1 MPKASPTR
9 GRAAQVNT
17 PAVSIAD
24 QREALRQYDLLNP
37 GHDASFDRITD
48 MACALFDVPLAAISV
63 VLPDRQ
69 WILSAAGPAAAE
81 YPETMPTPETPCR
94 DVATTEQTAVT
105 PLSPTAYDT
114 AQVFGA
120 VPAQWYAGTPLLTPM
135 GVCIGTLH
143 LLDDAPRPFSSTDR
157 GRLAD
162 LAGLV
167 ISELEL
173 RRAHRP
179 DWTFF
184 EVANDAIL
192 VFEPENEAIL
202 EANQRA
208 CDLYGLPASE
218 LIGKSL
224 RDFTVDVSRGQ
235 DEVDHILRHRSNK
248 NFESTHRRADGEL
261 IRILVNA
268 SVIEVEG
275 RPCILSIHRDIT
287 DQKRTARKL
296 QEKKAEF
303 EAIFRSIPDAVV
315 FANRDGAIEMVNPA
329 FSSVF
334 GYAADAVQGEPLER
348 LQPPSDQ
355 TMANHCAAI
364 AEEAPD
370 GPASEELPFLRKSG
384 KRFWGRA
391 VMLPVTDADDE
402 LLGFLGI
409 IRDVTEQR
417 AAQKQL
423 RTSEQKL
430 SLHVRR
436 SPLAFIEWTADGRV
450 NAWNPAAE
458 DMFGYTAEEAQG
470 RSMNELILPHDIV
483 DELADIWTALLQKD
497 GGTYNINDNRTKSGK
512 TITCEWHNTP
522 LIDDRGHVM
531 GVATLA
537 RDITEQQRMAEEL
550 RASEERYRSVV
561 NSVKEVIFQ
570 TNLQGQWVF
579 LNSAWEEITGYT
591 VEESLGTPFY
601 KYMHPDDREKSQ
613 TCIQPLLDGI
623 EEDVRYTVRYL
634 SRDGDVRWVEVFTQ
648 IQTDAEGFLSG
659 IAGTCV
665 DVTERLKAEQ
675 ALRDYAQE
683 LEAAKTEAEAAT
695 RAKSEF
701 LANMSHEIRTPL
713 NGIVGMTSLLQDTDL
728 GQEQAEFVETVRT
741 SGDALMTILNDI
753 LDFSKIEAGQLDLEQ
768 ERFDVR
774 GCVED
779 ALDMVAPQAAEKG
792 LELAYLMDDTV
803 PAALQGDITR
813 VRQVLIN
820 LLSNAVK
827 FTEEGEVVVS
837 VTSTAVEDAAPRS
850 EKPLHEVF
858 FAVKDTGIGIPEA
871 QQERLFE
878 SFRQVDASTTR
889 KYGGTGLGLTI
900 SKRLAE
906 IMGGSVWL
914 ESEEGVG
921 STFTF
926 SIQAEA
932 LETEKRA
939 YLRGGPSVLTDRRV
953 LIVDDN
959 ATNRRILRHMTT
971 KWGMQPTEATDGPE
985 ALRLVREHASFDI
998 VLLDMQMPQLDGL
1011 MLAQRLH
1018 DLLDLVPPLVMITSL
1033 GQEVGGSKEDRRLLD
1048 ATLHKPLK
1056 PAPLH
1061 RTLLQLFE
1069 RETGPAADADAS
1081 ADGPPP
1087 APADADRTL
1096 HLLLAEDNKI
1106 NQKVAERMLQKLGYT
1121 ADLAQNGREALEAVQ
1136 AAAADGTP
1144 YDVVLMDIQMPEM
1157 DGLEA
1162 TQAIRE
1168 ALPEA
1173 HQPRI
1178 AAMTANAMLG
1188 DRERYLKEGMD
1199 AYLSK
1204 PVEID
1209 ALDDLLETYATEAA
1223 QQRSAVPADGAPS
1236 ASDGTIEASPVSEDE
1251 APAVAAFARQIQEQ
1265 LQRYMGEGD
1274 QALVEELVEE
1284 FIDDIPQRL
1293 DDLHEGLDQP
1303 DARLVERTAH
1313 TLKSSSQLLC
1323 GDALAAQC
1331 QTVEDLAK
1339 DENLRA
1345 VEAELPTLTQA
1356 VEDFATRCR
1365 KALAY
1370 LRQ

>member
-1 MPKASPTR
+1 
-9 GRAAQVNT
+9 
-17 PAVSIAD
+17 
-24 QREALRQYDLLNP
+24 
-37 GHDASFDRITD
+37 
-48 MACALFDVPLAAISV
+48 MACAVFDVPLAAISIV
-63 VLPDRQ
+63 RPDRQ
-69 WILSAAGPAAAE
+69 WILSAAGPAAAQ
-81 YPETMPTPETPCR
+81 YPEAMPTPDTPCR
-94 DVATTEQTAVT
+94 EVTTMEQTVVT
-105 PLSPTAYDT
+105 HVSPTAYDA
-114 AQVFGA
+114 AQVFGT
-120 VPAQWYAGTPLLTPM
+120 VPAAWYAGTPLLTPT

-143 LLDDAPRPFSSTDR
+143 LLNDAPQAFDSADR

-167 ISELEL
+167 MSELEL

-192 VFEPENEAIL
+192 VFEPENEIIL

-224 RDFTVDVSRGQ
+224 REFTVDVSRGQ
-235 DEVDHILRHRSNK
+235 QEVDHILRHRSNK
-248 NFESTHRRADGEL
+248 NFESTHHRADGEP

-268 SVIEVEG
+268 SVIEVDG

-315 FANRDGAIEMVNPA
+315 FANSDGAIEMVNPA

-334 GYAADAVQGEPLER
+334 GYAAEAMEGEPLDL
-348 LQPPSDQ
+348 LQPPRNQ
-355 TMANHCAAI
+355 TMANRCAAI

-370 GPASEELPFLRKSG
+370 EPASEELPFLRKSG

-417 AAQKQL
+417 AAQEQL

-436 SPLAFIEWTADGRV
+436 SPLAFIEWTADGRA

-470 RSMNELILPHDIV
+470 RTMNELILPNDIV
-483 DELADIWTALLQKD
+483 DDMADIWTALLQKD
-497 GGTYNINDNRTKSGK
+497 GGTYSINKNKTKSGE

-570 TNLQGQWVF
+570 TDLQGRWIF
-579 LNSAWEEITGYT
+579 LNSAWEEITGYSI
-591 VEESLGTPFY
+591 EESLGTPFY

-613 TCIQPLLDGI
+613 ACIQPLLDGT

-634 SRDGDVRWVEVFTQ
+634 SRGGEVRWVEVFTQ
-648 IQTDAEGFLSG
+648 IQADADGFISG
-659 IAGTCV
+659 IAGTCT

-713 NGIVGMTSLLQDTDL
+713 NGIVGMTSLLQDTNL
-728 GQEQAEFVETVRT
+728 APEQTEFVETIRT

-768 ERFDVR
+768 ERFNVR
-774 GCVED
+774 SCVED

-792 LELAYLMDDTV
+792 LELAYFMDDTV
-803 PAALQGDITR
+803 PAALRGDITR
-813 VRQVLIN
+813 VRQILIN

-827 FTEEGEVVVS
+827 FTEEGEVVVAVKSS
-837 VTSTAVEDAAPRS
+837 VAETDAPAD
-850 EKPLHEVF
+850 EQPLHEVF

-871 QQERLFE
+871 QQEHLFE

-906 IMGGSVWL
+906 MMGGSVWL

-932 LETEKRA
+932 LKTEKRA
-939 YLRGGPSVLTDRRV
+939 YLQGGPSVLTNRRV

-959 ATNRRILRHMTT
+959 ATNRRILRHMTK
-971 KWGMQPTEATDGPE
+971 KWGMQPTEATDGAE
-985 ALRLVREHASFDI
+985 ALQRVRDHAAFDVI
-998 VLLDMQMPQLDGL
+998 LLDMQMPQLDGL
-1011 MLAQRLH
+1011 MLAQQLH
-1018 DLLDLVPPLVMITSL
+1018 DTLDPVPPLVMITSL
-1033 GQEVGGSKEDRRLLD
+1033 GQEIGSSEKARMLLE

-1061 RTLLQLFE
+1061 RTLTQLFE
-1069 RETGPAADADAS
+1069 RRTDTEASSDAADAE
-1081 ADGPPP
+1081 
-1087 APADADRTL
+1087 APASPGDADRTL

-1121 ADLAQNGREALEAVQ
+1121 ADLAENGREGLEAVQ
-1136 AAAADGTP
+1136 AAVAAGTP

-1162 TQAIRE
+1162 TKAIRN
-1168 ALPEA
+1168 AVPEGQ
-1173 HQPRI
+1173 QPRVI
-1178 AAMTANAMLG
+1178 AMTANAMLG

-1204 PVEID
+1204 PVRVQE
-1209 ALDDLLETYATEAA
+1209 LGELLEIYATEAA
-1223 QQRSAVPADGAPS
+1223 QQRSATPA
-1236 ASDGTIEASPVSEDE
+1236 EA
-1251 APAVAAFARQIQEQ
+1251 APASSHGTVEAHPISENEVAAIAAFTRQMQEQ

-1293 DDLHEGLDQP
+1293 DDLHQGLHQTN
-1303 DARLVERTAH
+1303 ARLVERTAH

-1323 GDALAAQC
+1323 GDALAAHF
-1331 QTVEDLAK
+1331 QTIEDLAQ
-1339 DENLRA
+1339 DDDL
-1345 VEAELPTLTQA
+1345 EAIEGQLSTLVQE
-1356 VEDFATRCR
+1356 VEDFVTQCR
-1365 KALAY
+1365 KALMH

>member
-1 MPKASPTR
+1 
-9 GRAAQVNT
+9 
-17 PAVSIAD
+17 
-24 QREALRQYDLLNP
+24 
-37 GHDASFDRITD
+37 
-48 MACALFDVPLAAISV
+48 MACAVFDVPLAAISIV
-63 VLPDRQ
+63 RPDRQ
-69 WILSAAGPAAAE
+69 WILSAAGPAAAQ
-81 YPETMPTPETPCR
+81 YPEAMPTPDTPCR
-94 DVATTEQTAVT
+94 EVTTTEQTVVT
-105 PLSPTAYDT
+105 TLSAAAYET
-114 AQVFGA
+114 AQVFGT
-120 VPAQWYAGTPLLTPM
+120 VPAAWYAGTPLLTPT

-143 LLDDAPRPFSSTDR
+143 LLNDAPKAFGSADR

-167 ISELEL
+167 MSELEL

-184 EVANDAIL
+184 EVANDATL
-192 VFEPENEAIL
+192 VFEPDNEVIL

-224 RDFTVDVSRGQ
+224 REFTVDVSRGQ
-235 DEVDHILRHRSNK
+235 EEVDHILRHRSNK
-248 NFESTHRRADGEL
+248 NFESTHRRADGEP

-268 SVIEVEG
+268 SVIEVDG

-315 FANRDGAIEMVNPA
+315 FANNEGAIEMVNPA

-334 GYAADAVQGEPLER
+334 GYAADAVQGEPLDL
-348 LQPPSDQ
+348 LQPRRNQ
-355 TMANHCAAI
+355 TMANRCTAI

-370 GPASEELPFLRKSG
+370 EPASEELPFLRKSG

-417 AAQKQL
+417 AAQEQL

-470 RSMNELILPHDIV
+470 RSMNELILPDDIV
-483 DELADIWTALLQKD
+483 DDVADIWTALLQQD
-497 GGTYNINDNRTKSGK
+497 GGTYNINQNRTKSGE

-570 TNLQGQWVF
+570 TDLQGRWVF
-579 LNSAWEEITGYT
+579 LNSAWEDITGYSI
-591 VEESLGTPFY
+591 EESLGTPFY
-601 KYMHPDDREKSQ
+601 TYMHPDDREKSQ
-613 TCIQPLLDGI
+613 ACIEPLLNGT

-634 SRDGDVRWVEVFTQ
+634 SRGGEVRWVEVFTQ
-648 IQTDAEGFLSG
+648 IQTDADGFISG
-659 IAGTCV
+659 IAGTCT

-713 NGIVGMTSLLQDTDL
+713 NGIVGMTSLLQDTPL
-728 GQEQAEFVETVRT
+728 APEQAEFVETIRT

-779 ALDMVAPQAAEKG
+779 ALDMVAPQAADKG
-792 LELAYLMDDTV
+792 LELAYLMDETV
-803 PAALQGDITR
+803 PAALRGDITR
-813 VRQVLIN
+813 VRQILIN
-820 LLSNAVK
+820 LLSNAIK

-837 VTSTAVEDAAPRS
+837 VSSETQDDGDAS
-850 EKPLHEVF
+850 LHDVY

-878 SFRQVDASTTR
+878 SFQQVDASTTR

-906 IMGGSVWL
+906 MMGGSVWL
-914 ESEEGVG
+914 ESDEGVG

-932 LETEKRA
+932 LKTEKRA

-959 ATNRRILRHMTT
+959 ATNRRILQHMTK

-985 ALRLVREHASFDI
+985 ALQRVRDHAAFDVI
-998 VLLDMQMPQLDGL
+998 LLDMQMPQLDGL
-1011 MLAQRLH
+1011 MLAQQLH
-1018 DLLDLVPPLVMITSL
+1018 DMLDPVPPLVMITSL
-1033 GQEVGGSKEDRRLLD
+1033 GQEIGNSKKGRMLLE

-1061 RTLLQLFE
+1061 RTLTRLFE
-1069 RETGPAADADAS
+1069 RTADTPAAAEATQAGAS
-1081 ADGPPP
+1081 ASPVDTDDGL
-1087 APADADRTL
+1087 D
-1096 HLLLAEDNKI
+1096 LLLVEDNKI
-1106 NQKVAERMLQKLGYT
+1106 NQKVAERMLKKLGYT
-1121 ADLAQNGREALEAVQ
+1121 ADLAENGREGLEAVQ
-1136 AAAADGTP
+1136 AAAGDDTP

-1162 TQAIRE
+1162 TKAIRE
-1168 ALPEA
+1168 AVPKA
-1173 HQPRI
+1173 QQPRI
-1178 AAMTANAMLG
+1178 IAMTANAMMG

-1204 PVEID
+1204 PVRVQE
-1209 ALDDLLETYATEAA
+1209 LGDLLDTYATEAA
-1223 QQRSAVPADGAPS
+1223 QRRSAAPAEAAP
-1236 ASDGTIEASPVSEDE
+1236 ASNGTIEPHPLSEDE
-1251 APAVAAFARQIQEQ
+1251 VAAIAAFTRQMQEQ
-1265 LQRYMGEGD
+1265 LQRYMGESD

-1293 DDLHEGLDQP
+1293 DDLRQGLHHAN
-1303 DARLVERTAH
+1303 ARLVERTAH

-1323 GDALAAQC
+1323 GDTLAAHC
-1331 QTVEDLAK
+1331 QTIEDLAQ
-1339 DENLRA
+1339 DDDL
-1345 VEAELPTLTQA
+1345 EAIKGQLSSLTQE
-1356 VEDFATRCR
+1356 VEDFAMRCQN
-1365 KALAY
+1365 ALAY
-1370 LRQ
+1370 LKR

>member
-1 MPKASPTR
+1 
-9 GRAAQVNT
+9 
-17 PAVSIAD
+17 
-24 QREALRQYDLLNP
+24 
-37 GHDASFDRITD
+37 
-48 MACALFDVPLAAISV
+48 MACALFDVPLAAISI

-69 WILSAAGPAAAE
+69 WILCAAGSAAAQYPAA
-81 YPETMPTPETPCR
+81 MPTPDTPCR
-94 DVATTEQTAVT
+94 DVVTTDQTVVT
-105 PLSPTAYDT
+105 ELSPTAFDA
-114 AQVFGA
+114 AQVFGP
-120 VPAQWYAGTPLLTPM
+120 VPAGWYAGTPLLTPT

-143 LLDDAPRPFSSTDR
+143 LLDDAPRPFSSADR

-162 LAGLV
+162 LAGLA

-192 VFEPENEAIL
+192 VFEPENEIIL

-208 CDLYGLPASE
+208 CDLYGLPVSE

-224 RDFTVDVSRGQ
+224 REFTVDVSRGQ
-235 DEVDHILRHRSNK
+235 EEVDHILRHRSNK
-248 NFESTHRRADGEL
+248 NFESTHRRADGQL

-315 FANRDGAIEMVNPA
+315 FANSDGAIEMVNPA

-334 GYAADAVQGEPLER
+334 GFASDAVQGELLDL
-348 LQPPSDQ
+348 LQPPRDQ
-355 TMANHCAAI
+355 TMANRCAAI

-370 GPASEELPFLRKSG
+370 EPSSEELPFLRKSG
-384 KRFWGRA
+384 TRFWGRA
-391 VMLPVTDADDE
+391 VMVPVTDADDE

-409 IRDVTEQR
+409 IRDVTEER

-470 RSMNELILPHDIV
+470 RSMNELILPNDIV
-483 DELADIWTALLQKD
+483 DELADIWTALLQQE
-497 GGTYNINDNRTKSGK
+497 GGTYNINKNETKSGE
-512 TITCEWHNTP
+512 TIMCEWHNTP

-537 RDITEQQRMAEEL
+537 RDITEQQRLAEEL

-591 VEESLGTPFY
+591 IEESLGTPFY

-613 TCIQPLLDGI
+613 MCVQPLLDGT

-634 SRDGDVRWVEVFTQ
+634 SREGEVRWVEVFTQ
-648 IQTDAEGFLSG
+648 IQTDADGFISG
-659 IAGTCV
+659 IAGTCT

-728 GQEQAEFVETVRT
+728 NQEQAEFVETVRT

-774 GCVED
+774 SCVED

-803 PAALQGDITR
+803 PAALRGDITR

-837 VTSTAVEDAAPRS
+837 VTSKAVEDPAPAP
-850 EKPLHEVF
+850 EQPLREVF
-858 FAVKDTGIGIPEA
+858 FAVKDTGIGIPEV

-906 IMGGSVWL
+906 MMGGSVWL

-926 SIQAEA
+926 SIRAEA
-932 LETEKRA
+932 LKTEKRA
-939 YLRGGPSVLTDRRV
+939 YLQGGRSVLTNRRV

-985 ALRLVREHASFDI
+985 ALQLTREHAAFDVI
-998 VLLDMQMPQLDGL
+998 LLDMQMPQLDGL
-1011 MLAQRLH
+1011 TLAQQLH
-1018 DLLDLVPPLVMITSL
+1018 DTLDPVPPLVMITSL
-1033 GQEVGGSKEDRRLLD
+1033 GQEVGGSKDNRRLLE

-1061 RTLLQLFE
+1061 RALIQLFE
-1069 RETGPAADADAS
+1069 HETGPSADTDAS
-1081 ADGPPP
+1081 ADGPSP
-1087 APADADRTL
+1087 APGGTDRSL

-1106 NQKVAERMLQKLGYT
+1106 NQKVAERMLKKLGYT
-1121 ADLAQNGREALEAVQ
+1121 SDLAQNGREALEAVQ
-1136 AAAADGTP
+1136 AAEANGTP

-1162 TQAIRE
+1162 TKAIRE
-1168 ALPEA
+1168 AVPEA

-1178 AAMTANAMLG
+1178 IAMTANAMMG

-1204 PVEID
+1204 PVRVQE
-1209 ALDDLLETYATEAA
+1209 LGHLLATYATEAA
-1223 QQRSAVPADGAPS
+1223 QQRSATPANADSKSGRDATSAYPIPAD
-1236 ASDGTIEASPVSEDE
+1236 EAR
-1251 APAVAAFARQIQEQ
+1251 AVAAFTRQMQDQ
-1265 LQRYMGEGD
+1265 LQSYMGEGD

-1293 DDLHEGLDQP
+1293 DDLHQGLEQP

-1323 GDALAAQC
+1323 GEALATHC
-1331 QTVEDLAK
+1331 QTIEDLAK
-1339 DENLRA
+1339 NEDL
-1345 VEAELPTLTQA
+1345 EAIEAQLSALTRE
-1356 VEDFATRCR
+1356 VEDFATQCR
-1365 KALAY
+1365 NALAY
-1370 LRQ
+1370 LRR